1 MWLQGLDVEILVEN
15 LIKLYTCDVENWI
28 CGGIL
33 CWSKRVACIVLEDN
47 LNTYWECFSILA
59 NVNEY
64 CLIDVMNS
72 ILFDL
77 NTCKTLYL

>member
-1 MWLQGLDVEILVEN
+1 M
-15 LIKLYTCDVENWI
+15 
-28 CGGIL
+28 
-33 CWSKRVACIVLEDN
+33 ACIVLEDN